1 MFLLINEW
9 INIKFTLQVEQIVTK
24 VWRQDVAFAVVE
36 LTLAVHFT

>member
-9 INIKFTLQVEQIVTK
+9 INIKFALQIEQIVTK
-24 VWRQDVAFAVVE
+24 VGRQDMAFAVVE